1 MENNT
6 TEREILDRLAAND
19 PSALE
24 MIWNLYSHDL
34 LGYLMGIF
42 CFRPEAEDTLQ
53 DVFIGI
59 ARKPSLVAKAK
70 QLKPYLFRLARNTAF
85 NRLAKNKRQ
94 RKGAEAMSSWLEVDT
109 DREEQLQP
117 GETEQLESAL
127 AELPEGQRSVIV
139 LKFFR
144 HMTFQEISQMLEIS
158 QNTAASRYRYGM
170 EKLKTLLKE
179 TFS

>member
-42 CFRPEAEDTLQ
+42 CSRPEAEVTLQ

-59 ARKPSLVAKAK
+59 ARKLSLVATAK
-70 QLKPYLFRLARNTAF
+70 HLN
-85 NRLAKNKRQ
+85 
-94 RKGAEAMSSWLEVDT
+94 
-109 DREEQLQP
+109 LQ
-117 GETEQLESAL
+117 
-127 AELPEGQRSVIV
+127 
-139 LKFFR
+139 
-144 HMTFQEISQMLEIS
+144 
-158 QNTAASRYRYGM
+158 
-170 EKLKTLLKE
+170 
-179 TFS
+179 